1 MNRSQLQ
8 SAILPSKKSGSS
20 VGGPEPV
27 LSRKTTNYPYYYIR
41 FEGEYEWKKR
51 FLKINGS
58 VLEIY
63 KDISVASH

>member
-1 MNRSQLQ
+1 
-8 SAILPSKKSGSS
+8 